1 MKFLAFLS
9 FKNAKSTIDK
19 FKIKCYSTDRT
30 DNTDNTD
37 ERRGKMPKGLF
48 GKRDVYIEVAEKYEN
63 YIRLGVLRDGDK
75 LPSVRTAAAEL
86 GVNPNTVQKA
96 YVLLEEKGLI
106 CSLPKKG
113 AFVTYSGDASG
124 NIFDTRRANAVK
136 TVHELKEQ
144 GITLDE
150 LNEIIREVFSND

>member
-1 MKFLAFLS
+1 
-9 FKNAKSTIDK
+9 
-19 FKIKCYSTDRT
+19 
-30 DNTDNTD
+30 
-37 ERRGKMPKGLF
+37 MPKGLF

-113 AFVTYSGDASG
+113 AFVTYLGDASG
-124 NIFDTRRANAVK
+124 NISDTRRANAVK

-144 GITLDE
+144 GITLEE

>member
-1 MKFLAFLS
+1 MRQLD
-9 FKNAKSTIDK
+9 KNRPVCPQICELLCVDIVGGAYDE
-19 FKIKCYSTDRT
+19 
-30 DNTDNTD
+30 
-37 ERRGKMPKGLF
+37 ERR
-48 GKRDVYIEVAEKYEN
+48 
-63 YIRLGVLRDGDK
+63 
-75 LPSVRTAAAEL
+75 LPSVRELAADL

-113 AFVTYSGDASG
+113 AFVTYSGDALG
-124 NIFDTRRANAVK
+124 NISDTRRANAVK

-150 LNEIIREVFSND
+150 LNEIIREVFTND